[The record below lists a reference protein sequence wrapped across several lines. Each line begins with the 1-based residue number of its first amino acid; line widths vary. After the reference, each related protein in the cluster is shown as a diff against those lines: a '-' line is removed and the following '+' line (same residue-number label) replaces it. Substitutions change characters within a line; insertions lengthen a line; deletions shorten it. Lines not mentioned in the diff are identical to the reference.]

1 LANPEKTEALLA
13 RLEAAENQLTA
24 KVLKYWSQNRHLR
37 MRFDIRPGQPGDPE
51 GMRSGM
57 NILGRIVDT
66 RHSVSTPLGSR
77 SRGFVWFFSF
87 LAWYS
92 QLKKRAE
99 PMVLLLDEPGLS
111 LHATA
116 QADLLRYFE
125 TELQPHH
132 QVLYTTHSP
141 FMVDPARFD
150 RVRLV
155 QDLSIEEDA
164 ADLPDDQLGTKVTR
178 EVLEATKDTLF
189 PLQGALGYQI
199 HQALFVGPNSLVV
212 EGVSDLLYLQ
222 TLSGL
227 LQARGED
234 GLSPDWTITPVGGS
248 DKVPT
253 FVALLGAQTALN
265 VAVLIDYQKK
275 DRQSIE
281 NIYKRQLLER
291 RQVMTYA
298 DFLSADEA
306 DVEDLFNPGLYLKL
320 VNAEYGSAIAVADL
334 PKGPPRLL
342 VRLDQYLE
350 QHPLPRN
357 AKFNHYRPAR
367 YLAENA
373 SALESELTEPQLDR
387 FRQIFLRLNKLL

>member
-1 LANPEKTEALLA
+1 
-13 RLEAAENQLTA
+13 
-24 KVLKYWSQNRHLR
+24 
-37 MRFDIRPGQPGDPE
+37 
-51 GMRSGM
+51 
-57 NILGRIVDT
+57 
-66 RHSVSTPLGSR
+66 
-77 SRGFVWFFSF
+77 
-87 LAWYS
+87 
-92 QLKKRAE
+92 
-99 PMVLLLDEPGLS
+99 
-111 LHATA
+111 
-116 QADLLRYFE
+116 
-125 TELQPHH
+125 
-132 QVLYTTHSP
+132 
-141 FMVDPARFD
+141 
-150 RVRLV
+150 
-155 QDLSIEEDA
+155 
-164 ADLPDDQLGTKVTR
+164 
-178 EVLEATKDTLF
+178 
-189 PLQGALGYQI
+189 
-199 HQALFVGPNSLVV
+199 
-212 EGVSDLLYLQ
+212 
-222 TLSGL
+222 
-227 LQARGED
+227 
-234 GLSPDWTITPVGGS
+234 
-248 DKVPT
+248 
-253 FVALLGAQTALN
+253 VALLGAQTALN